1 MIFSTK
7 TKAEGAFMNKSR
19 KIIFKISF
27 VILGIILSIAF
38 LFHNQTII
46 AEASFSTD
54 ANYKSAVLIEK
65 NSKQILFENASD
77 EKLPIASVTKLM
89 TILITL
95 EKIDDGTISLDDK
108 VAVSANASGMGGSQI
123 FLDADNE
130 YVLGELLKSVIVA
143 SANDSS
149 VALAEYIAGSESNFV
164 RLMNE
169 RAKELNMTNT
179 NYCNCTGLPSAEGY
193 STAYDQALL
202 LSAVLDF
209 DTYHAYSSIWYEDF
223 THPSGRTTQMANT
236 NKLSRYYEG
245 CIGGKTGSTNE
256 AKYCLAVGAVRND
269 MSLISVVL
277 GADSSKERFK
287 CASDLLNYG
296 FENFESKTLFS
307 DKDLEG
313 MSIKIKGMDRSTR
326 LRAERNYTLV
336 SKIGEDVN
344 YSLNYNLPSML
355 LSVKRNQVVGNVE
368 IVVNGVVVDKINILA
383 QDSHREANVWD
394 YFREIIEN

>member
-1 MIFSTK
+1 M
-7 TKAEGAFMNKSR
+7 R
-19 KIIFKISF
+19 KNCSIIFKLSFIIISL
-27 VILGIILSIAF
+27 ILCIAF
-38 LFHNQTII
+38 LMPNRTIV
-46 AEASFSTD
+46 AEASFTTN

-65 NSKQILFENASD
+65 NSKQVLFENASD

-95 EKIDDGTISLDDK
+95 EKIEEGSISLDDK
-108 VAVSANASGMGGSQI
+108 VTVSANASGMGGSQI

-149 VALAEYIAGSESNFV
+149 VALAEYIAGSENNFV

-169 RAKELNMTNT
+169 RAKELKMTNT
-179 NYCNCTGLPSAEGY
+179 NYANCTGLPSAEGY

-202 LSAVLDF
+202 LSAVLDY
-209 DTYHAYSSIWYEDF
+209 DTYHTYSSIWYEDF
-223 THPSGRTTQMANT
+223 IHPSGRATQMANT

-245 CIGGKTGSTNE
+245 CIAGKTGSTNE
-256 AKYCLAVGAVRND
+256 AKYCLAVGAKRND

-277 GADSSKERFK
+277 GADSSQERFK

-307 DKDLEG
+307 DKDLNG
-313 MSIKIKGMDRSTR
+313 KSIKIKGMDRSTR

-344 YSLNYNLPSML
+344 YSINYNLPSML
-355 LSVKRNQVVGNVE
+355 TSVKQNQVVGNAE
-368 IVVNGVVVDKINILA
+368 IIVNGVVVDKINILA
-383 QDSHREANVWD
+383 LDSHREANVWD
-394 YFREIIEN
+394 YFKEIINK

>member
-1 MIFSTK
+1 M
-7 TKAEGAFMNKSR
+7 R
-19 KIIFKISF
+19 KNCSIIFKLSFIIISL
-27 VILGIILSIAF
+27 ILCIAF
-38 LFHNQTII
+38 LMPNRTIV
-46 AEASFSTD
+46 AEASFTTN

-65 NSKQILFENASD
+65 NSKQVLFENASD

-95 EKIDDGTISLDDK
+95 EKIEEGSISLDDK
-108 VAVSANASGMGGSQI
+108 VTVSANASGMGGSQI

-149 VALAEYIAGSESNFV
+149 VALAEYIAGSENNFV

-169 RAKELNMTNT
+169 RAKELKMTNT
-179 NYCNCTGLPSAEGY
+179 NYANCTGLPSAEGY

-202 LSAVLDF
+202 LSAVLDY
-209 DTYHAYSSIWYEDF
+209 DTYHTYSSIWYEDF
-223 THPSGRTTQMANT
+223 IHPSGRATQMANT

-245 CIGGKTGSTNE
+245 CIAGKTGSTNE
-256 AKYCLAVGAVRND
+256 AKYCLAVGAKRND
-269 MSLISVVL
+269 MSLISIVL
-277 GADSSKERFK
+277 GADSSQERFK

-307 DKDLEG
+307 DKDLESK
-313 MSIKIKGMDRSTR
+313 SIKIKGMDRSTR

-344 YSLNYNLPSML
+344 YSINYNLPSML
-355 LSVKRNQVVGNVE
+355 TSVKQNQVVGNAE
-368 IVVNGVVVDKINILA
+368 IIVNGVVVDKINILA
-383 QDSHREANVWD
+383 LDSHREANVWD
-394 YFREIIEN
+394 YFKEIINK

>member
-1 MIFSTK
+1 M
-7 TKAEGAFMNKSR
+7 R
-19 KIIFKISF
+19 KNCSIIFKLSFIIISL
-27 VILGIILSIAF
+27 ILCIAF
-38 LFHNQTII
+38 LMPNHTIV
-46 AEASFSTD
+46 AEASFTTN

-65 NSKQILFENASD
+65 NSKQVLFENASD

-95 EKIDDGTISLDDK
+95 EKIEEGSISLDDK
-108 VAVSANASGMGGSQI
+108 VTVSANASGMGGSQI

-149 VALAEYIAGSESNFV
+149 VALAEYIAGSENNFV

-169 RAKELNMTNT
+169 RAKELKMTNT
-179 NYCNCTGLPSAEGY
+179 NYANCTGLPSAEGY

-202 LSAVLDF
+202 LSAVLDY
-209 DTYHAYSSIWYEDF
+209 DTYHTYSSIWYEDF
-223 THPSGRTTQMANT
+223 IHPSGRATQMANT

-256 AKYCLAVGAVRND
+256 AKYCLAVGAKRND
-269 MSLISVVL
+269 MSLISIVL
-277 GADSSKERFK
+277 GADSSQERFK

-307 DKDLEG
+307 DKDLDG
-313 MSIKIKGMDRSTR
+313 KSIKIKGMDRSTR

-344 YSLNYNLPSML
+344 YSINYNLPSML
-355 LSVKRNQVVGNVE
+355 TSVKQNQVVGNAE
-368 IVVNGVVVDKINILA
+368 IIVNGVVVDKINILA
-383 QDSHREANVWD
+383 LDSHREANVWD
-394 YFREIIEN
+394 YFKEIINK

>member
-1 MIFSTK
+1 M
-7 TKAEGAFMNKSR
+7 R
-19 KIIFKISF
+19 KNCSIIFKLSFIIISL
-27 VILGIILSIAF
+27 ILCIAF
-38 LFHNQTII
+38 LMPNRTIV
-46 AEASFSTD
+46 AEASFTTN

-65 NSKQILFENASD
+65 NSKQVLFENASD

-95 EKIDDGTISLDDK
+95 EKIEEGSISLDDK
-108 VAVSANASGMGGSQI
+108 VTVSANASGMGGSQI

-149 VALAEYIAGSESNFV
+149 VALAEYIAGSENNFV

-169 RAKELNMTNT
+169 RAKELKMSNT
-179 NYCNCTGLPSAEGY
+179 NYANCTGLPSAEGY

-202 LSAVLDF
+202 LSAVLDY
-209 DTYHAYSSIWYEDF
+209 DTYHTYSSIWYEDF
-223 THPSGRTTQMANT
+223 IHPSGRATKMANT

-245 CIGGKTGSTNE
+245 CIAGKTGSTNE
-256 AKYCLAVGAVRND
+256 AKYCLAVGAKRND

-277 GADSSKERFK
+277 GADSSQERFK

-307 DKDLEG
+307 DKDLDG
-313 MSIKIKGMDRSTR
+313 KSIKIKGMDRSTR

-344 YSLNYNLPSML
+344 YSINYNLPSML
-355 LSVKRNQVVGNVE
+355 TSVKQNQVVGNAE
-368 IVVNGVVVDKINILA
+368 IIVNGVVVDKINILA
-383 QDSHREANVWD
+383 LDSHREANVWD
-394 YFREIIEN
+394 YFKEIINK